1 MQINVPYQSLQV
13 ILDALHKAD
22 MVGSFEYALIA
33 NAIQDS
39 WHTGRELTPMGVPF
53 LIRIF
58 KSGLELIVTREELC
72 ESYSP
77 SRVRLENVDNS
88 EVIELDAG
96 EFRWRRL

>member
-1 MQINVPYQSLQV
+1 MQLNIPYTSLQV
-13 ILDALHKAD
+13 ILDALHKSD

-72 ESYSP
+72 SSYSP
-77 SRVRLENVDNS
+77 AVVRLESVDNS
-88 EVIELDAG
+88 EIIELNAND
-96 EFRWRRL
+96 FKWRRL